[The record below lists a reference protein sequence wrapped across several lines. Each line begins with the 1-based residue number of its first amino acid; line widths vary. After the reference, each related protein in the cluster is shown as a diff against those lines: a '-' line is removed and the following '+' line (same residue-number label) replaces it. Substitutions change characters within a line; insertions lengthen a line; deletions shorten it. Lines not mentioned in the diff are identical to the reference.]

1 MNETLKLGLI
11 LFLVAA
17 VSAGVLAFA
26 NEVTAP
32 IIAEIEKQ
40 GSFGAIAEM
49 FPEADDFQ
57 PLEEEKLNE
66 IKASNNFV
74 QEVTKALKGEEIIGY
89 GLKVKSVGYGGD
101 IISLIGIN
109 TEGRIVG
116 FNVLQM
122 SETPAV
128 GSRIVDDPAFAE
140 SFIGKSATEKLVPV
154 ENPSAD
160 NEFLALSG
168 ATVSTTAVQAAVNG
182 AVDAYVNYL
191 SK

>member
-1 MNETLKLGLI
+1 MKENIKLGLI

-17 VSAGVLAFA
+17 ISAGILAFA

-32 IIAEIEKQ
+32 IIAEIERQ
-40 GSFGAIAEM
+40 DSFGAIAEM

-57 PLEEEKLNE
+57 PLEEDVLNE
-66 IKASNNFV
+66 IIANNNFV
-74 QEVTKALKGEEIIGY
+74 QEVTKALKGEEVIGY
-89 GLKVKSVGYGGD
+89 GLRVKSVGYGGD

-122 SETPAV
+122 SETAGL
-128 GSRIVDDPAFAE
+128 GSRISDDPAFAE

-154 ENPSAD
+154 EAPSAD